1 MQGQTIRGMGWGF
14 AAMICG
20 CTLDPAAIARFGAPA
35 PTATPAEAPAAGN
48 SQTPDTSTSTLLTRK
63 DVKISMFKVS
73 DSYGATTYE
82 TSNFDLFKGY
92 DTDSWDVGHL
102 QFMFVA
108 GISTKNLTDAWGV
121 ESPLIL
127 WARRVT
133 TNRIQLNFQDSRST
147 DFGSQKVAPE
157 YGWNAVA
164 PGERGRIG
172 VKVGNIYFARV
183 RLNDDQD
190 QLYGKIQVKDFN
202 DLKVTFDYAIQTA
215 TGSRQL
221 Q

>member
-1 MQGQTIRGMGWGF
+1 MQGQTIRCMGWGF

-20 CTLDPAAIARFGAPA
+20 CTLDPAAIARFGAPV
-35 PTATPAEAPAAGN
+35 PTATPAEAPAAGDGPA
-48 SQTPDTSTSTLLTRK
+48 PDTPTSTLLTRK

-73 DSYGATTYE
+73 DSSGLAIYE
-82 TSNFDLFKGY
+82 TSNFDLFKGF
-92 DTDSWDVGHL
+92 DTDSGDVGHL
-102 QFMFVA
+102 QFSFVA
-108 GISTKNLTDAWGV
+108 GLYAKTLTDAFGV
-121 ESPLIL
+121 DAPLIL
-127 WARRVT
+127 WGRRFT
-133 TNRIQLNFQDSRST
+133 TNRIQVNYVDSKSS
-147 DFGSQKVAPE
+147 DFDGQKMAPE
-157 YGWNAVA
+157 FGWSAVA

-172 VKVGNIYFARV
+172 VKVGNIYFAKI